1 MISIGKESKK
11 EKIKEKV
18 IEIALVST
26 SHGLPSVFRTD
37 KICLKL
43 MWLSL
48 FIFGSLFGILTV
60 IKTTETYLNY
70 EIVTN
75 IQVINEI
82 PTAFPAVT
90 FYFLKNNRFNLLNN
104 SIILKCSFNKIKCDS
119 NDFHFN
125 QDNQGYT
132 SFSFKNQTSYFGG
145 SIFGFELKLNLE
157 KILID
162 NGTIFDDS
170 DGVRIIIHNSSYDP
184 AYYKGRSSDG
194 FNVAPGFNHLISI
207 KRIFSYK
214 LGLPYNNCLK
224 DIKSIDSYDSDVF
237 RYIIQSTNYSYRQ
250 TDCFNYCMG
259 RELYKLMNISN
270 KIDHFANVFTKFES
284 KKSDSLKEYFEL
296 FKNGITSICGND
308 CPLECDSI
316 EYETSLSFNK
326 FITNNTD
333 NIVSFI
339 LFYTS
344 LDYTMIDQISKM
356 DGYDLISNIG
366 GNLGLFIGISFLSF
380 AEFIELFIEIIY
392 IITE

>member
-48 FIFGSLFGILTV
+48 FIFGTSFGIYTV
-60 IKTTETYLNY
+60 KKTIETYLNY

-90 FYFLKNNRFNLLNN
+90 FYFLKNNRYGLLNN
-104 SIILKCSFNKIKCDS
+104 SIVKCFFNKIRCNS
-119 NDFHFN
+119 SDFHLN
-125 QDNQGYT
+125 QDNQGFT
-132 SFSFKNQTSYFGG
+132 SFTFKNKTSYLEG
-145 SIFGFELKLNLE
+145 SIYGLDLKLNLE
-157 KILID
+157 NIPINTKAFF
-162 NGTIFDDS
+162 NDS
-170 DGVRIIIHNSSYDP
+170 DGIRIIIHNSSYDP
-184 AYYKGRSSDG
+184 TYYGGGATNG
-194 FNVAPGFNHLISI
+194 FNVAPGFNYLISI
-207 KRIFSYK
+207 KRTFSYK

-224 DIKSIDSYDSDVF
+224 DVKSIDSYDSDVF
-237 RYIIQSTNYSYRQ
+237 RYIIKSTNYSYRQ
-250 TDCFNYCMG
+250 TNCFNYCMG
-259 RELYKLMNISN
+259 RELYKSMNISN
-270 KIDHFANVFTKFES
+270 KIDHFANVLTEYES
-284 KKSDSLKEYFEL
+284 KKSDLIKEYFGL
-296 FKNGITSICGND
+296 VKNGITSICGND

-326 FITNNTD
+326 FITNNSD
-333 NIVSFI
+333 NLVNFN

-344 LDYTMIDQISKM
+344 LDYTMIDQIGKM
-356 DGYDLISNIG
+356 DGFDLISNIG

-380 AEFIELFIEIIY
+380 AELIEIFIEIIY
-392 IITE
+392 IITK

>member
-48 FIFGSLFGILTV
+48 FIFGTSFGIYTV
-60 IKTTETYLNY
+60 KKTIETYLNY
-70 EIVTN
+70 EIV
-75 IQVINEI
+75 
-82 PTAFPAVT
+82 
-90 FYFLKNNRFNLLNN
+90 
-104 SIILKCSFNKIKCDS
+104 NKIKCDS

-207 KRIFSYK
+207 KRTFSYK

-270 KIDHFANVFTKFES
+270 KIDHFANVLTEYES

-392 IITE
+392 IITK